1 MPNVTI
7 KNLYNLDGEYPLDL
21 VFTHR
26 DFRDIKRIAGVRA
39 NEVMDA
45 INAGDLDVIVA
56 LCAIALRRAQKV
68 FDIEQLWDAEA
79 GNITLDLT
87 EAEEEADASPPSP
100 SASEPEQDGGRS
112 SSGETTNGSTE
123 ASQEM
128 LTQLPSGTP
137 EPVSTSDRETST
149 T

>member
-1 MPNVTI
+1 VPNVTI

-39 NEVMDA
+39 NEVMES

-56 LCAIALRRAQKV
+56 LCAIALRRAQKQ

-87 EAEEEADASPPSP
+87 GDEEEAEAPLVPEN
-100 SASEPEQDGGRS
+100 EPESAEDRN
-112 SSGETTNGSTE
+112 SSGSTTNGLTDV
-123 ASQEM
+123 SQEIVSPH
-128 LTQLPSGTP
+128 PSGIP
-137 EPVSTSDRETST
+137 EQAPT
-149 T
+149 

>member
-39 NEVMDA
+39 NEVMES

-56 LCAIALRRAQKV
+56 LCAIALRRAQKP

-87 EAEEEADASPPSP
+87 SEEDEEEAPLVPE
-100 SASEPEQDGGRS
+100 SEPGRS
-112 SSGETTNGSTE
+112 DDRNSSGSTTNGLTE
-123 ASQEM
+123 PFPETEI
-128 LTQLPSGTP
+128 LPPSGIP
-137 EPVSTSDRETST
+137 A
-149 T
+149 